1 MQTYLIAS
9 NNQLFVNEQVEKIKK
24 QLNVSPFNLH
34 EITPSPS
41 ISIATVRNITAI
53 LSRKPYG
60 GGGRLLII
68 RGVEKATLEAA
79 NAMLKLLEEPP
90 PENIIILTCDNINR
104 LLPTIVSRCQIIVD
118 SQGTGGNLTDFE
130 KITSLVKKIILAS
143 TGERLLMAGDL
154 AKGKEDTLLFLDSLL
169 FVLEKNLHRKSKDI
183 PLSPVE
189 ISSIITKVLAA
200 KRYIERNV
208 NFKATL
214 DILFLG
220 FPKSH

>member
-9 NNQLFVNEQVEKIKK
+9 NNQSFIDEQIKK
-24 QLNVSPFNLH
+24 IEKQVNVSSFNLH
-34 EITPSPS
+34 EIMPSPS

-60 GGGRLLII
+60 GGNRLLII
-68 RGVEKATLEAA
+68 RGMEKATLEAA

-90 PENIIILTCDNINR
+90 PKNIIILTCDNINR
-104 LLPTIVSRCQIIVD
+104 LLPTIVSRCQIIAD
-118 SQGTGGNLTDFE
+118 SQGTGKKIADFE
-130 KITSLVKKIILAS
+130 KITSLVNKIIPSS

-154 AKGKEDTLLFLDSLL
+154 AKSKEDTLFFLDSLL
-169 FVLEKNLHRKSKDI
+169 FVLEKNLHHKSKDI

-189 ISSIITKVLAA
+189 ISAIITKVLAA
-200 KRYIERNV
+200 KRYIEKNV
-208 NFKATL
+208 NYKATL

-220 FPKSH
+220 FPKSQ